1 VTARGHDQ
9 ALLVAEI
16 ASFLEE
22 WQLILN
28 RGTLPDPSALSH
40 ADRQAEQLRVRATDA
55 GIGGLA
61 HHFAQCRECLKAAP
75 LDANR
80 LRGSLRAISELTWQF
95 KQELRAPRASS
106 VGPARAAP
114 DVSAQAWGLE
124 PPRLLSGAWKDS
136 AGLPPADIPAPTPP
150 RAPEARLDQSMM
162 APPLLSIARPA
173 SPLAAADPAKLDQR
187 SLSPSAPLVERK
199 PAAAPPPVI
208 AAALPRPPDAA
219 RSKSARPALEAQ
231 PGPPVPA
238 LVPRRSSSAPAPAAP
253 RAERPPHVDA
263 ANAPGMLATFFGFR
277 GFNQAQRGAGA
288 KAAAK
293 GAQGKPNAEGR
304 DLNLFGFRKGAPS
317 GGPVAPPPL
326 LAAYGGLPPLPSAQ
340 PQSQFDRPV
349 DADLEAR
356 LRQLRPKPGKH
367 PRPTRHGTSHRSS
380 RSSGA
385 RQGSR
390 HAGRFSWPVAL
401 LAAVVVA
408 MVFVGIA
415 LLVERTSRARARAVA
430 AASAATAA
438 PAAASGAPTAQAAAA
453 AAPATQQFQ
462 ELVVQIQ
469 GFGGESSPELAAL
482 LNAEAS
488 AAYQALSQPCAGGQA
503 HCESQ
508 RLALD
513 LLTPRK
519 LTKRDQPRKS
529 TPRWMAGLK
538 IPAIGAQDH
547 PDVQRWLEYYSGH
560 SVGRELF
567 QTMLFRCGAHLDVIN
582 KALVHYGLPQDLLAV
597 VLTESQCV
605 TTAESP
611 VGARGLWQFMA
622 PTARAYHLLVEEG
635 VVDERV
641 SPVKATDAAVR
652 YLADLYRKLGNW
664 EMAFAS
670 YNAGGGPFRMLARLR
685 QAGETVTFWDLADA
699 ELIPEETA
707 KYVPRIQA
715 YALILANLRHFDF
728 STAQMRTAEET
739 ADLEVPSGTRL
750 GQVARAAGTSVA
762 YLRSLNP
769 DLIGTVI
776 PNLQGKRFVLQVPKT
791 SAFRARETLEQFL
804 LEQLDL
810 CVSSAF
816 DWGREQFT
824 GEMQAK
830 CAARKS
836 R

>member
-1 VTARGHDQ
+1 MTAPGQDQ
-9 ALLVAEI
+9 QASLVAEI
-16 ASFLEE
+16 ATFLEE
-22 WQLILN
+22 WQWILN
-28 RGTLPDPSALSH
+28 RSTPPEPSALSR
-40 ADRQAEQLRVRATDA
+40 AERQAEQLRVRATDA
-55 GIGGLA
+55 GVGGLS
-61 HHFAQCRECLKAAP
+61 HHFAQCRERLRAVP
-75 LDANR
+75 LDTNE
-80 LRGSLRAISELTWQF
+80 LRDSLRAISELSWQL
-95 KQELRAPRASS
+95 KQELRANAPGASL
-106 VGPARAAP
+106 VAPLPAVPARA
-114 DVSAQAWGLE
+114 GEIE
-124 PPRLLSGAWKDS
+124 PPRLLTGAWNDP
-136 AGLPPADIPAPTPP
+136 AGLPPPELRAPLPAPVPG
-150 RAPEARLDQSMM
+150 ARLDQSMQ
-162 APPLLSIARPA
+162 APPLLSSAVP
-173 SPLAAADPAKLDQR
+173 PLASAAPAQPAAER
-187 SLSPSAPLVERK
+187 ALSSPAPVAARK
-199 PAAAPPPVI
+199 PAPPP
-208 AAALPRPPDAA
+208 APLGAALPGSADVARAKSPRPPNLDAA
-219 RSKSARPALEAQ
+219 DS
-231 PGPPVPA
+231 
-238 LVPRRSSSAPAPAAP
+238 
-253 RAERPPHVDA
+253 
-263 ANAPGMLATFFGFR
+263 PGMLATFFGFR
-277 GFNQAQRGAGA
+277 GFNRSQREAGA

-293 GAQGKPNAEGR
+293 AAPVKPGAAAR
-304 DLNLFGFRKGAPS
+304 DLNLFGFRKGVPA
-317 GGPVAPPPL
+317 GPVAPPPL

-340 PQSQFDRPV
+340 AGSEIDRLV
-349 DADLEAR
+349 EADLEAR
-356 LRQLRPKPGKH
+356 LRQMRPKPARH
-367 PRPTRHGTSHRSS
+367 TRPTGHGTSHRGS
-380 RSSGA
+380 RGSEA
-385 RQGSR
+385 KQGSL
-390 HAGRFSWPVAL
+390 HAGRSRRFSWPVAL
-401 LAAVVVA
+401 LAAVMVA
-408 MVFVGIA
+408 LLFIGIA
-415 LLVERTSRARARAVA
+415 LLVDRRLRARADARAVA
-430 AASAATAA
+430 TAGPGTATPAAGGAA
-438 PAAASGAPTAQAAAA
+438 PPPAA

-462 ELVVQIQ
+462 ELLVQIQ
-469 GFGGESSPELAAL
+469 GFGGEASPELAAL
-482 LNAEAS
+482 LNAEAT
-488 AAYQALSQPCAGGQA
+488 AAYQVLSQPCADSQPN
-503 HCESQ
+503 CESQ

-519 LTKRDQPRKS
+519 LTKRDHARKP

-567 QTMLFRCGAHLDVIN
+567 QTMLFRCGAHQDLIN

-652 YLADLYRKLGNW
+652 YLADLYRKMGNW

-685 QAGETVTFWDLADA
+685 QAGEEVTFWDLADA

-728 STAQMRTAEET
+728 STAQLRTAEET
-739 ADLEVPSGTRL
+739 ADLEVPSGARL
-750 GQVARAAGTSVA
+750 GQVARATGTSVA

-776 PNLQGKRFVLQVPKT
+776 PNLQSKRFVLQVPKT
-791 SAFRARETLEQFL
+791 SAYRARDTLEQFL

-824 GEMQAK
+824 AEMQAK
-830 CAARKS
+830 CAARKA